1 MAVPL
6 LEKLA
11 ILALLPLGCLMLSIG
26 FDTSQHPDE
35 VMPSFALKRKF
46 EAAFGPEFVADQSAF
61 RNACRLIGALKIIAV
76 LNVWVLQNKNV
87 MQMLAGLA
95 IPGFALVGYSHVRIG
110 DPLEPTVVAC
120 LFATIIAR
128 AAYSMGAVDSAA
140 PAAEGDAPVEAES
153 PVETKKPRRKT
164 PKAD

>member
-1 MAVPL
+1 VRPLFASCTLLDAAAATLWYFGIFSASIEIDETASSPMAVPL

-11 ILALLPLGCLMLSIG
+11 ILALIPLGCMMLTIG

-46 EAAFGPEFVADQSAF
+46 EAAFGPEFVADESAF

-76 LNVWVLQNKNV
+76 LNVWVLENKNV

-110 DPLEPTVVAC
+110 DPLEPT
-120 LFATIIAR
+120 
-128 AAYSMGAVDSAA
+128 
-140 PAAEGDAPVEAES
+140 
-153 PVETKKPRRKT
+153 
-164 PKAD
+164 